1 LNITPLTA
9 SSKTQ
14 DSSALTS
21 NQKELSDQFLR
32 LLTTQLE
39 NQDPLDPLDG
49 NQFIDQLATIS
60 SLEQQVEMNRQLG
73 ELVAMMREGDQP
85 EG

>member
-1 LNITPLTA
+1 MNITPLTA